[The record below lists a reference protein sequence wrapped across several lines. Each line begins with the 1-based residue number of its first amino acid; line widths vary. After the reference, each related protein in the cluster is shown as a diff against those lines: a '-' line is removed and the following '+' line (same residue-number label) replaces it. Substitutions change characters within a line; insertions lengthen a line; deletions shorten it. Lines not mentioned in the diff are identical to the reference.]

1 MEDQFLNNLR
11 TRFTFGERVSAD
23 CNIDLV
29 APTPTDEFELVVH
42 AAAKTIIVPKFE
54 YDGVLHI
61 PPNLHPSIRDAV
73 RFPAGIADY
82 GEVHDFFLQVVQ
94 LLSTFLKLPEP
105 TAFIIAA
112 WIFAGWV
119 PEYFAALP
127 ILCVTGTNRAH
138 AMRFFYLV
146 RELCRRA
153 IIVADLNLKLATE
166 LGPTL
171 LLVNSGLS
179 KKAQGCWRACNH
191 RDVYLPAPGGGLKG
205 LACAKAIYSET
216 GDDSQI
222 WGDEAFRIVLL
233 PNSDAPVIGQAQLA
247 EIAREFQAKFQLFRL
262 RRLQDL
268 AEAGKVS
275 CPAPFSRSAVAR
287 ELFALLG
294 GGTRAPKLLLPLAEN
309 QRDAVAARRAID
321 PMAVI
326 IETIWAPAHKQSS
339 MPTLDLQKR
348 VNVLLSA
355 RGAAVE
361 LSVREIGWKLTDLGL
376 SRKRNAKGMFLK
388 FSPELCSQI
397 HRLAQQFQ
405 LALPRVNDCPHC
417 TFGQVVEP

>member
-1 MEDQFLNNLR
+1 
-11 TRFTFGERVSAD
+11 
-23 CNIDLV
+23 
-29 APTPTDEFELVVH
+29 
-42 AAAKTIIVPKFE
+42 
-54 YDGVLHI
+54 
-61 PPNLHPSIRDAV
+61 
-73 RFPAGIADY
+73 
-82 GEVHDFFLQVVQ
+82 VQ
-94 LLSTFLKLPEP
+94 LLCTFLKFPESA
-105 TAFIIAA
+105 AFIITA

-119 PEYFAALP
+119 PEYFTALP
-127 ILCVTGTNRAH
+127 ILCVTGTNRSH
-138 AMRFFYLV
+138 AMRFFYLL

-153 IIVADLNLKLATE
+153 IIVADLNPHLPTE

-171 LLVNSGLS
+171 LLVNSSLP
-179 KKAQGCWRACNH
+179 KRVQGCWLACNH
-191 RDVYLPAPGGGLKG
+191 RDVYLPAPVGGLKG
-205 LACAKAIYSET
+205 LACTKAIYGET
-216 GDDSQI
+216 NDVSRL
-222 WGDEAFRIVLL
+222 WGDEVLRVVLL
-233 PNSDAPVIGQAQLA
+233 PNNDLPLISDAELA
-247 EIAREFQAKFQLFRL
+247 EIAGEFQPKFQLFRL

-275 CPAPFSRSAVAR
+275 CPAPLSRSAVAR

-309 QRDAVAARRAID
+309 QREAAAARRAID

-326 IETIWAPAHKQSS
+326 IEVIWTPAHKQSP

-355 RGAAVE
+355 RGEAVE

-376 SRKRNAKGMFLK
+376 PRKRNAKGMFLK

-405 LALPRVNDCPHC
+405 LALPRVDDCPHC
-417 TFGQVVEP
+417 TSGQVVEP